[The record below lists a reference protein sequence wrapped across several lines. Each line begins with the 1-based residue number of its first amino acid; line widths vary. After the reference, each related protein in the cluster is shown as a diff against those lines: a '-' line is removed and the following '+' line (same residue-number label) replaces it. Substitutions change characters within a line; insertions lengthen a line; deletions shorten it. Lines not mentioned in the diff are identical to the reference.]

1 MYSGLLCIIQIAA
14 LVGCMAAQLLWPQA
28 SLALDYSYRR
38 CTCSVVMGHDLRLLD
53 CLAKQRGSL
62 VEEVQEPW
70 IWFLSQKKS

>member
-1 MYSGLLCIIQIAA
+1 
-14 LVGCMAAQLLWPQA
+14 
-28 SLALDYSYRR
+28 LDYSYRR